1 MVRKKVITLYL
12 CIATI
17 MLVTVSLTLILP
29 YFLNKKEASEYEPVR
44 ATDPSEFISV
54 DGFVIDNSK
63 SLEDLLTTEY
73 SLEELEK
80 YFGKNA
86 SLGAGIVK
94 EASRDLSKSYSWDE
108 VNSKFPVECL
118 RYNICTHYSVYKV
131 KEGGFFYVI
140 WMVLDKSTPKEILDE
155 NELIRAYYSIYI
167 DELASID
174 DFKPLRKLLT
184 ARDVFERDA
193 QMEIIFGY
201 GFGGARSYN
210 LLDSGEVL
218 VIRYEKTK
226 IEQLSD
232 LKVDEYEILPKEV
245 VSSALSNIFDKDL
258 PK

>member
-1 MVRKKVITLYL
+1 M
-12 CIATI
+12 
-17 MLVTVSLTLILP
+17 
-29 YFLNKKEASEYEPVR
+29 
-44 ATDPSEFISV
+44 
-54 DGFVIDNSK
+54 
-63 SLEDLLTTEY
+63 
-73 SLEELEK
+73 
-80 YFGKNA
+80 
-86 SLGAGIVK
+86 
-94 EASRDLSKSYSWDE
+94 
-108 VNSKFPVECL
+108 
-118 RYNICTHYSVYKV
+118 
-131 KEGGFFYVI
+131 
-140 WMVLDKSTPKEILDE
+140 
-155 NELIRAYYSIYI
+155 
-167 DELASID
+167 ASID